1 MSVKSRTHGRRRA
14 PALVYVN
21 EGGPSGHEPRGSL
34 QVNADEKLRS
44 GQSVSIQEIVET
56 YCELTPTPLGK
67 VPAPGIVELLRQKAA
82 EAAERGL
89 LLDGHDAA

>member
-1 MSVKSRTHGRRRA
+1 
-14 PALVYVN
+14 
-21 EGGPSGHEPRGSL
+21 
-34 QVNADEKLRS
+34 VNADEKLRS

-67 VPAPGIVELLRQKAA
+67 IPAPGIVELLRQKAA